1 MFPQIANSPI
11 HLQHRKPY
19 IMHLLDSLTEQE
31 KLMSFLCDHISP
43 WPLHHMVA
51 KQPES
56 CSQLASVQ
64 ARSSI
69 CKSACSTSSLGC
81 RPGTQA
87 GTQVP
92 EGAPPAYPRPQDIF
106 QQLQCLSGHT
116 AHLCTGLLALRQQPQ
131 FPTFLPACCGSD
143 VLPAFTICSPFSY
156 LPSMLDPSPGGAH
169 FLPGNKKCIRR
180 RESTQ
185 SLFLS

>member
-11 HLQHRKPY
+11 HLQPRKPY

-69 CKSACSTSSLGC
+69 CKGACSTSSLGC
-81 RPGTQA
+81 WPGTQA

-116 AHLCTGLLALRQQPQ
+116 AHLSTGLLALRQQPPIPS
-131 FPTFLPACCGSD
+131 FPAC
-143 VLPAFTICSPFSY
+143 L
-156 LPSMLDPSPGGAH
+156 LWL
-169 FLPGNKKCIRR
+169 
-180 RESTQ
+180 
-185 SLFLS
+185 

>member
-11 HLQHRKPY
+11 HLQPRKPY

-43 WPLHHMVA
+43 RPLHHMVA

-69 CKSACSTSSLGC
+69 CKSTCSTSSLGC
-81 RPGTQA
+81 WPGTQA

-92 EGAPPAYPRPQDIF
+92 EGATPALSSASRHLPTASVPLWAHCPPLHWSPGPQAAAPNS
-106 QQLQCLSGHT
+106 QLSC
-116 AHLCTGLLALRQQPQ
+116 LLAVVLMFSPHSPSVAR
-131 FPTFLPACCGSD
+131 FPTCLPFWTLLQAEPISCLE
-143 VLPAFTICSPFSY
+143 VKNA
-156 LPSMLDPSPGGAH
+156 
-169 FLPGNKKCIRR
+169 
-180 RESTQ
+180 
-185 SLFLS
+185 